1 MTKHADPK
9 TILRFLTIVAVISL
23 LVLSGAGPL
32 AAAEKKKKSRK
43 NFIPSQSVTNKHINI
58 HE

>member
-1 MTKHADPK
+1 MMNGQTNPR
-9 TILRFLTIVAVISL
+9 TILRLLTIVAVITL

-43 NFIPSQSVTNKHINI
+43 NVRKRIA
-58 HE
+58 EG